1 MEEFSRIQRLPP
13 YVFAVVGDLKM
24 KLRRQNID
32 IVDFSMGNPDIH
44 TPPHIVDKLVE
55 AAQKP
60 VNHRYSLSRGIPHL
74 RDAVCER
81 YKRLYDVDLDPN
93 TEAIVTMGSKEG
105 LAHLSLAMLSPG
117 DVVLAPDPTYPIH
130 KYAPIIAGA
139 DVRSVPIGPG
149 RDFFED
155 LTAATKQAWPRPKL
169 LFLCYPH
176 NPTTEVTDLAFF
188 EKVVEFAKENNI
200 WVIHDLAYADLV
212 FDGYKAPS
220 FLQAKGAKDVGVEF
234 YTMSKSYSMPGWRV
248 GFCLGNPKLIHALSR
263 IKSYLDYGIFQ
274 PIQIDDGAF
283 ADVQQKIRVDLQR
296 GTNRPDVNQMRLG
309 QARLPVFDGGK
320 TDAAVSCQLCLRHP
334 VLRAQKGDFIR
345 DHGNT
350 STHSIPHYVGNSVS
364 TCWPTSWTFGA
375 SSGKRRDSS
384 LNDARGEK
392 KQHTGK
398 ASFRFGN
405 GRNRQSSDA
414 LNGGVPPSF

>member
-32 IVDFSMGNPDIH
+32 IVDFSMGNPDIP
-44 TPPHIVDKLVE
+44 TPPYIVDKLVE
-55 AAQKP
+55 AVQKP

-155 LTAATKQAWPRPKL
+155 LTAATQQAWPRPKL

-234 YTMSKSYSMPGWRV
+234 YTMSKSYSCP
-248 GFCLGNPKLIHALSR
+248 A
-263 IKSYLDYGIFQ
+263 
-274 PIQIDDGAF
+274 GAW
-283 ADVQQKIRVDLQR
+283 ASAWA
-296 GTNRPDVNQMRLG
+296 TP
-309 QARLPVFDGGK
+309 
-320 TDAAVSCQLCLRHP
+320 SS
-334 VLRAQKGDFIR
+334 
-345 DHGNT
+345 
-350 STHSIPHYVGNSVS
+350 STP
-364 TCWPTSWTFGA
+364 
-375 SSGKRRDSS
+375 
-384 LNDARGEK
+384 
-392 KQHTGK
+392 
-398 ASFRFGN
+398 
-405 GRNRQSSDA
+405 
-414 LNGGVPPSF
+414 

>member
-32 IVDFSMGNPDIH
+32 IVDFSMGNPDIP

-155 LTAATKQAWPRPKL
+155 LSQAA
-169 LFLCYPH
+169 F
-176 NPTTEVTDLAFF
+176 
-188 EKVVEFAKENNI
+188 
-200 WVIHDLAYADLV
+200 
-212 FDGYKAPS
+212 
-220 FLQAKGAKDVGVEF
+220 
-234 YTMSKSYSMPGWRV
+234 
-248 GFCLGNPKLIHALSR
+248 
-263 IKSYLDYGIFQ
+263 
-274 PIQIDDGAF
+274 
-283 ADVQQKIRVDLQR
+283 
-296 GTNRPDVNQMRLG
+296 
-309 QARLPVFDGGK
+309 
-320 TDAAVSCQLCLRHP
+320 P
-334 VLRAQKGDFIR
+334 VLSPQPH
-345 DHGNT
+345 HG
-350 STHSIPHYVGNSVS
+350 
-364 TCWPTSWTFGA
+364 
-375 SSGKRRDSS
+375 
-384 LNDARGEK
+384 
-392 KQHTGK
+392 
-398 ASFRFGN
+398 
-405 GRNRQSSDA
+405 SDRPG
-414 LNGGVPPSF
+414 LL

>member
-32 IVDFSMGNPDIH
+32 IVDFSMGNPDIP

-200 WVIHDLAYADLV
+200 RFGKV
-212 FDGYKAPS
+212 
-220 FLQAKGAKDVGVEF
+220 
-234 YTMSKSYSMPGWRV
+234 
-248 GFCLGNPKLIHALSR
+248 HATFM
-263 IKSYLDYGIFQ
+263 GGFQ
-274 PIQIDDGAF
+274 PCKYYVWIPDYKDPDNWHREGVAVNTNLTMLTSIGGMIGQRTIRGSDETEPFVAMHFVAGGGWDAPTITGHLVEGTLVKGCMQVF
-283 ADVQQKIRVDLQR
+283 ITELLDVEALAPVD
-296 GTNRPDVNQMRLG
+296 
-309 QARLPVFDGGK
+309 VFHEAYSYPENFYYNTKKGK
-320 TDAAVSCQLCLRHP
+320 P
-334 VLRAQKGDFIR
+334 
-345 DHGNT
+345 
-350 STHSIPHYVGNSVS
+350 
-364 TCWPTSWTFGA
+364 
-375 SSGKRRDSS
+375 
-384 LNDARGEK
+384 E
-392 KQHTGK
+392 
-398 ASFRFGN
+398 
-405 GRNRQSSDA
+405 
-414 LNGGVPPSF
+414 

>member
-32 IVDFSMGNPDIH
+32 IVDFSMGNPDIP

-234 YTMSKSYSMPGWRV
+234 YSLSKSYNYTGARMSFVV
-248 GFCLGNPKLIHALSR
+248 GNQAVIDKFKNVRSQI
-263 IKSYLDYGIFQ
+263 DYGIF
-274 PIQIDDGAF
+274 
-283 ADVQQKIRVDLQR
+283 
-296 GTNRPDVNQMRLG
+296 
-309 QARLPVFDGGK
+309 LPVQYGAIAALTGPQDAVKAQCEEYDRRNHALSEGLTSIGWKVPLSQGTMFSWAQIPEGFANSNEFVMELMEK
-320 TDAAVSCQLCLRHP
+320 TGLIVTPGSSFGSLGEGFVRFALVLDVPTIQEAVRSVKESGIL
-334 VLRAQKGDFIR
+334 
-345 DHGNT
+345 
-350 STHSIPHYVGNSVS
+350 NS
-364 TCWPTSWTFGA
+364 
-375 SSGKRRDSS
+375 RM
-384 LNDARGEK
+384 
-392 KQHTGK
+392 
-398 ASFRFGN
+398 
-405 GRNRQSSDA
+405 
-414 LNGGVPPSF
+414 

>member
-32 IVDFSMGNPDIH
+32 IVDFSMGNPDIP

-248 GFCLGNPKLIHALSR
+248 GFCLGN
-263 IKSYLDYGIFQ
+263 
-274 PIQIDDGAF
+274 
-283 ADVQQKIRVDLQR
+283 
-296 GTNRPDVNQMRLG
+296 RPEPHQE
-309 QARLPVFDGGK
+309 LPG
-320 TDAAVSCQLCLRHP
+320 LRHLP
-334 VLRAQKGDFIR
+334 AHPDRGHRGHAQRRRRSHQDLR
-345 DHGNT
+345 H
-350 STHSIPHYVGNSVS
+350 
-364 TCWPTSWTFGA
+364 
-375 SSGKRRDSS
+375 
-384 LNDARGEK
+384 L
-392 KQHTGK
+392 
-398 ASFRFGN
+398 
-405 GRNRQSSDA
+405 
-414 LNGGVPPSF
+414 PPAP